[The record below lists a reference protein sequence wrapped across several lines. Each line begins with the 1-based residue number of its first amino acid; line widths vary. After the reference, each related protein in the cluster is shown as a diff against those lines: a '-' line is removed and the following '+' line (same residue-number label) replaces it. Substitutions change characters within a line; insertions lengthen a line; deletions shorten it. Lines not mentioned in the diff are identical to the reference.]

1 MNFTTL
7 EERAYRSQIIK
18 EKKTSLNVFVQFV
31 RDMSILRSRW
41 LLGRS
46 TKMNVA

>member
-7 EERAYRSQIIK
+7 EERAYRSQII
-18 EKKTSLNVFVQFV
+18 EEEKTSVNVFVQFV

-41 LLGRS
+41 FWGARQ
-46 TKMNVA
+46 K